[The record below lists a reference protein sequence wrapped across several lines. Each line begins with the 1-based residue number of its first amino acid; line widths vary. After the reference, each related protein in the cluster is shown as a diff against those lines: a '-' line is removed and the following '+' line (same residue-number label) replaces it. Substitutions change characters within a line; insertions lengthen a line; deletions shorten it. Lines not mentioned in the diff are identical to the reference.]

1 MYGNV
6 VADIP
11 WHIKLSPKIK
21 YYYPLRRAMTRIK
34 RAFIMR
40 GVSGSGKSTIAE
52 MLAADD
58 DAMIFSTDQYFMVDG
73 KYVFD
78 PTKLKE
84 NHAKNLQAWI
94 DAVENE
100 LYATVVCDNTNTTD
114 WELRL
119 YRETAEDNGYQVIYV
134 AIEPDFDKLDE
145 YHARNTHGVPK
156 EVIKA
161 QMERLADELDP
172 NIINE

>member
-1 MYGNV
+1 M
-6 VADIP
+6 A
-11 WHIKLSPKIK
+11 
-21 YYYPLRRAMTRIK
+21 RIK

-52 MLAADD
+52 MLASDD
-58 DAMIFSTDQYFMVDG
+58 DSMIFSTDQYFMVNG
-73 KYVFD
+73 KYEFD

-84 NHAKNLQAWI
+84 NHAKNLQAWM

-119 YRETAEDNGYQVIYV
+119 YRETAEDNGYQVIYVAIEPRETAEDNGYQVIYV